1 MGVLAG
7 GCELGKLHKY
17 QCRTSVRII
26 GAHLELGA
34 PAGGIRLPIARA
46 RAEPTRTATRLRDPS
61 MARLARTRPCPKRA
75 RWHADSYDGRRRR
88 TTPRVLQARPR
99 LDVKEKMPPRSY
111 AWYVGQT
118 RTA

>member
-46 RAEPTRTATRLRDPS
+46 RAEPTRAAQGKRAHGATRSRAQGRACATRAWRDW
-61 MARLARTRPCPKRA
+61 RGRDLARSEHVGTLTLTMGAAAARHLASCKR
-75 RWHADSYDGRRRR
+75 GRGS
-88 TTPRVLQARPR
+88 T
-99 LDVKEKMPPRSY
+99 
-111 AWYVGQT
+111 
-118 RTA
+118 